1 MGSSLRYHYSRRLSF
16 IQNITDIFA
25 STEFHYFTLKIFL
38 YYGLDQDHHKLFI
51 QSTSGQ
57 FFALFLRM
65 DNVSHD
71 IKFAFYSNVLI
82 LCSTT
87 RNVYLTQEMKS

>member
-1 MGSSLRYHYSRRLSF
+1 MGSSLRYHYSWRLSF
-16 IQNITDIFA
+16 IQNIITFLLA
-25 STEFHYFTLKIFL
+25 LNFTLKIFL
-38 YYGLDQDHHKLFI
+38 YYGLDEDHHKLFI

>member
-25 STEFHYFTLKIFL
+25 STEVHYFTLKIFL
-38 YYGLDQDHHKLFI
+38 YYGLDEDHHKLFI
-51 QSTSGQ
+51 QSISGQ

-71 IKFAFYSNVLI
+71 IKFTFYSNVLI